1 MTEKKLIVL
10 LDCGDTIIDEGT
22 EVRDDHDVV
31 LSGDVLPG
39 ADAMVKDLVSAG
51 YRVALVADGRFA
63 SFENLLSQHGLF
75 ELFETAIC
83 SEQIRASKPS
93 PRMFKAALGALDL
106 TLEDAPRCVM
116 VGNNLSR
123 DIAGANRLGIT
134 SIHMA
139 WTERYPRVPE
149 GAEQVPEHTITM
161 PEQLL
166 PLLDRLDAQLSAP
179 DLATGPG
186 ATAASPH
193 ASLAAPAR

>member
-1 MTEKKLIVL
+1 MANRIPVTEKNLIVL

-22 EVRDDHDVV
+22 EIRDERDVV

-39 ADAMVKDLVSAG
+39 ADAMVKGLVSAG

-93 PRMFKAALGALDL
+93 PRMFRAALGALDL
-106 TLEDAPRCVM
+106 SPEDASRCVM

-123 DIAGANRLGIT
+123 DIVGANRLGIT

-139 WTERYPRVPE
+139 WTDRYPRVPTD
-149 GAEQVPEHTITM
+149 AEHVPDHTITM
-161 PEQLL
+161 PDQLL
-166 PLLDRLDAQLSAP
+166 PLLDRLEAQLSASEAPAAP
-179 DLATGPG
+179 DAPL
-186 ATAASPH
+186 TAA
-193 ASLAAPAR
+193 AR